1 MKSKY
6 NTKYIIG
13 FSLLILWAVMLP
25 TIATAQRDLTIYNL
39 QSIPQTNY
47 ANPAL
52 IPDCKGYVGLGVSS
66 IYLGLSN
73 SGFTYKDL
81 IKKGIDDSLYLDV
94 DNMVKKLKNI
104 NYLNVQANYEI
115 LSFGFKVRK
124 NYFNL
129 STNVKSSVYFGYPK
143 DFFNFIAYGNT
154 PYINK
159 GEQDVGGF
167 KINSNVYAEIALGI
181 SRQINDK
188 LSVGIRPKFLV
199 GIANI
204 NTKKTNVT
212 MLSTDS
218 TNNNFYDITLKSDL
232 LINANVPENDYKF
245 NFDNKGFAMDF
256 GASYKL
262 NKHFA
267 FSASVV
273 DLGSIRWKSNPK
285 NYSSSGSNQYT
296 FKGIDINNFFNKND
310 KGDKFE
316 KLLDSIRTTFNI
328 DSTRKSYTAP
338 LVTKIYLS
346 GTYFLS
352 PKDRVGLLFRSD
364 YFDKKLHPSYSLLYN
379 RQFGKMLNMA
389 ASYSIIN
396 GSQMNIGLGGSLNL
410 GAIQFYATT
419 DNLYGVFAYKQA
431 KNFNIHIG
439 CNLTFGR
446 AKFGRNI
453 FDRDKDGVPDR
464 KDECP
469 DEPGLAQFN
478 GCPDRDNDGVPDKLD
493 LCPDEAGL
501 PQFQGCPD
509 RDGDGIIDKMDSC
522 PDVAGLAQYSGCPDT
537 DGDGIIDKLDSCPD
551 VSGLAQY
558 NGCPDTDGDGVIDK
572 SDSCPDIAGLAQFN
586 GCPDRDGDGV
596 IDKLDSCPDQPGLP
610 QFNGCPDRDGDG
622 VIDKLDSCPDVP
634 GIQAN
639 NGCPEIHDSD
649 GDGVPDDID
658 KCPNLKGSPEN
669 SGCPVASESEQNLLN
684 KAPVKISF
692 VTRKSVL
699 KESSYAY
706 LNELVKMLN
715 ANTTMKLLIAG
726 HTDNSGT
733 SATNDLLSENMARS
747 VKKYLVGKKIDTK
760 RIAIIGYG
768 QNKPVAD
775 NKTPEGR
782 KLNRRVEISAFFE

>member
-1 MKSKY
+1 
-6 NTKYIIG
+6 
-13 FSLLILWAVMLP
+13 LLILWAVILP

-52 IPDCKGYVGLGVSS
+52 MPDCKSYVGLGVSS

-73 SGFTYKDL
+73 SGFAYKDL

-94 DNMVKKLKNI
+94 DNMVKKLKNM
-104 NYLNVQANYEI
+104 NYLNIQANYEI

-159 GEQDVGGF
+159 GEQDVGNF
-167 KINSNVYAEIALGI
+167 KINSNVYAEIALGM

-188 LSVGIRPKFLV
+188 LSVGIRPKLLV

-204 NTKKTNVT
+204 NTKKTNIT

-296 FKGIDINNFFNKND
+296 FKGIDINNFFSKND
-310 KGDKFE
+310 SADKFE

-346 GTYFLS
+346 GTYFMS
-352 PKDRVGLLFRSD
+352 PKDRIGLLFRSD
-364 YFDKKLHPSYSLLYN
+364 YFNKKLQVSYSLLYN

-389 ASYSIIN
+389 ASIPS
-396 GSQMNIGLGGSLNL
+396 S
-410 GAIQFYATT
+410 T
-419 DNLYGVFAYKQA
+419 
-431 KNFNIHIG
+431 
-439 CNLTFGR
+439 
-446 AKFGRNI
+446 
-453 FDRDKDGVPDR
+453 
-464 KDECP
+464 
-469 DEPGLAQFN
+469 
-478 GCPDRDNDGVPDKLD
+478 
-493 LCPDEAGL
+493 EA
-501 PQFQGCPD
+501 
-509 RDGDGIIDKMDSC
+509 R
-522 PDVAGLAQYSGCPDT
+522 
-537 DGDGIIDKLDSCPD
+537 
-551 VSGLAQY
+551 
-558 NGCPDTDGDGVIDK
+558 
-572 SDSCPDIAGLAQFN
+572 
-586 GCPDRDGDGV
+586 
-596 IDKLDSCPDQPGLP
+596 
-610 QFNGCPDRDGDG
+610 
-622 VIDKLDSCPDVP
+622 
-634 GIQAN
+634 
-639 NGCPEIHDSD
+639 
-649 GDGVPDDID
+649 
-658 KCPNLKGSPEN
+658 
-669 SGCPVASESEQNLLN
+669 
-684 KAPVKISF
+684 
-692 VTRKSVL
+692 
-699 KESSYAY
+699 
-706 LNELVKMLN
+706 
-715 ANTTMKLLIAG
+715 
-726 HTDNSGT
+726 
-733 SATNDLLSENMARS
+733 
-747 VKKYLVGKKIDTK
+747 
-760 RIAIIGYG
+760 
-768 QNKPVAD
+768 
-775 NKTPEGR
+775 
-782 KLNRRVEISAFFE
+782 